1 MGLFI
6 FQTSFLMLLPKKENR
21 RLAFYEMFP
30 FINSVIKTNSFM
42 FLEDNKNENEE
53 KNVREMKKLVLCH

>member
-21 RLAFYEMFP
+21 RLAFCEMFP
-30 FINSVIKTNSFM
+30 FINSAIKTNSFM
-42 FLEDNKNENEE
+42 FLEDKKNENEE
-53 KNVREMKKLVLCH
+53 KKMLER